1 MVHIMPG
8 EFYEGVVIGTA
19 KFGAFI
25 ELPSGEV
32 GLVHISEV
40 SEEYV
45 KEIDTVIKKG
55 DKVRVKVLAIKN
67 DGKIELSIKQAA
79 ISFEDK
85 MSIFKKQSEERLLDL
100 KRSLE
105 SKRGGKKQK

>member
-1 MVHIMPG
+1 MPG

-45 KEIDTVIKKG
+45 KEVDTVLKKG
-55 DKVRVKVLAIKN
+55 DKVRVKVLTIKN

>member
-45 KEIDTVIKKG
+45 KEVDTVLKKG
-55 DKVRVKVLAIKN
+55 DKVRVKVLTIKN
-67 DGKIELSIKQAA
+67 DGKIELSVKQAA

>member
-8 EFYEGVVIGTA
+8 EFYEGVVIRTA

-45 KEIDTVIKKG
+45 KEVDTVLKKG
-55 DKVRVKVLAIKN
+55 DKVRVKVLTIKN

>member
-45 KEIDTVIKKG
+45 KEVDTVLKKG
-55 DKVRVKVLAIKN
+55 EKVRVKVLAIKN